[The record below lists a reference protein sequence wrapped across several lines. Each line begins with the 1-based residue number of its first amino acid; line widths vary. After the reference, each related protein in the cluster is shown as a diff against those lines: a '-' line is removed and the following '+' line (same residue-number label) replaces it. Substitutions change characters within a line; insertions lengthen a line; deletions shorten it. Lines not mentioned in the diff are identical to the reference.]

1 MVQHQQGVTA
11 TSQAVPASTYSN
23 DLYSSSQR
31 LQEQQFHLKLLPPQT
46 NTHISY
52 SYTISGC
59 KGNTSNYS
67 WRSDTCEPSS
77 LSHMFISSSTSL
89 DNNKMIRACQPAFP
103 HQQDIPAT
111 TARNNATTTSAML
124 STDPLLRRAWRAVL
138 EDLRCL
144 PGSITYISPPIKVA
158 TSTLQCLRQQITT
171 NSLFLHFTVC
181 SSRKA
186 SPSI

>member
-111 TARNNATTTSAML
+111 TARNT
-124 STDPLLRRAWRAVL
+124 PLLHQPCLIPTHSSDVPGELCLKACAVFLAVL
-138 EDLRCL
+138 
-144 PGSITYISPPIKVA
+144 P
-158 TSTLQCLRQQITT
+158 TSHHRSKWQ
-171 NSLFLHFTVC
+171 LHL
-181 SSRKA
+181 SSVFA
-186 SPSI
+186 SK